1 MTMIMK
7 RCLLLFFCY
16 LFGKYI
22 SWYEWLGK
30 ASGKV
35 FRRRI
40 CEECALG
47 EFASIVAVEFAE
59 RAIQRWTQSLDF
71 EFYDSSAIAQPPLL
85 DAKRATPRSTE
96 AANYPPDGLPTAL
109 IIAQQLP

>member
-1 MTMIMK
+1 ML
-7 RCLLLFFCY
+7 RCYYSRSAPIAPSRHSLVPPS
-16 LFGKYI
+16 GI
-22 SWYEWLGK
+22 QWLGK

-59 RAIQRWTQSLDF
+59 RAIQR
-71 EFYDSSAIAQPPLL
+71 
-85 DAKRATPRSTE
+85 
-96 AANYPPDGLPTAL
+96 
-109 IIAQQLP
+109 